1 MRMFDVNVLVHA
13 FRPDAEQH
21 EEFRTWLEQQVAGPE
36 AFGVS
41 ELVLSGFMRVVTHP
55 SVFDPPSGLA
65 DCLLATQQIRD
76 HPNCVALRP
85 GGRHWGIF
93 SDLCRVTGS
102 ASNAV
107 ADAYHA
113 ALAIEHGCEFMT
125 TDKGFGRFPGLR
137 WRHPLDRR

>member
-41 ELVLSGFMRVVTHP
+41 ELVLSGFIRVVTHP

-76 HPNCVALRP
+76 HPNCVSLRP

-102 ASNAV
+102 VGNAV
-107 ADAYHA
+107 ADAYRA
-113 ALAIEHGCEFMT
+113 ALAIEHGCELMT
-125 TDKGFGRFPGLR
+125 TDRGFGRFPGLR

>member
-1 MRMFDVNVLVHA
+1 MRMFDVNVLVHG

-41 ELVLSGFMRVVTHP
+41 ELVLSGFIRVVTHP

-76 HPNCVALRP
+76 HPNCVSLRP

-102 ASNAV
+102 VGNAV
-107 ADAYHA
+107 ADAYRA
-113 ALAIEHGCEFMT
+113 ALAIEHG
-125 TDKGFGRFPGLR
+125 
-137 WRHPLDRR
+137 

>member
-1 MRMFDVNVLVHA
+1 MRMFDVNALVHA

-21 EEFRTWLEQQVAGPE
+21 EEYRTWLEQQVTGPE

-41 ELVLSGFMRVVTHP
+41 ELMLSGFMRVVTHP

-65 DCLLATQQIRD
+65 DCLLATRQIRD

-85 GGRHWGIF
+85 GGRHWSIF

-102 ASNAV
+102 VGNAV

>member
-21 EEFRTWLEQQVAGPE
+21 EEFRTWLERQVAGPE

-41 ELVLSGFMRVVTHP
+41 ELMLSGFMRVVTHP

-65 DCLLATQQIRD
+65 DCLLATRQIRD

-85 GGRHWGIF
+85 GGRHWSIF

-102 ASNAV
+102 VGNAV